1 LRIHPDKTLLPGAA
15 AAFKEVN
22 QAHAI
27 LSDHT
32 SREVYDH
39 FKDEAKVRRAKAREQ
54 AEEAEAEQER
64 ERKQAQ
70 EERKREEQQRADL
83 HAEASLQALARIQA
97 QQVRQLVVEGLE
109 DDSDKLMGVYKLME
123 GRVVSWRAV
132 WQKQGGAEEWFLYYS
147 SGNNWVFSTREH
159 MEDGSDFCYMA
170 LVTAALTPNQTRPSD
185 VWKACNAARTQMV
198 DVPEVQ
204 VRHQI

>member
-1 LRIHPDKTLLPGAA
+1 
-15 AAFKEVN
+15 
-22 QAHAI
+22 
-27 LSDHT
+27 
-32 SREVYDH
+32 
-39 FKDEAKVRRAKAREQ
+39 VRRAKARKQ

-109 DDSDKLMGVYKLME
+109 DDSDKLMGVYKRME

-170 LVTAALTPNQTRPSD
+170 LGTAALTPNQTRPSD